1 MCHSTYITVVDHY
14 QGIIRMCSRK
24 EGDAHD
30 CRSRASTACKTP
42 QRSKQA
48 YKWDQMEGL
57 PVQRAAEV
65 QGLEKATN
73 TRYGKTIAKVEETGT
88 ILETPHGQ

>member
-1 MCHSTYITVVDHY
+1 MFYSTYITVVNHY

-42 QRSKQA
+42 QRSKDA
-48 YKWDQMEGL
+48 YRCDQMDG
-57 PVQRAAEV
+57 VRVHNAAEV

-73 TRYGKTIAKVEETGT
+73 TRYGKTIAQGE
-88 ILETPHGQ
+88 